1 MRKLLTAAAASTLF
15 AAQYVHAALPAAVAT
30 GVADAT
36 DDGIEAVGIASGMAV
51 AVFVIYKVLKR
62 LGFA

>member
-1 MRKLLTAAAASTLF
+1 MTKLIAALWVGLLGLGSSA
-15 AAQYVHAALPAAVAT
+15 YAALPAGVAT
-30 GVADAT
+30 GVTTAT
-36 DDGIEAVGIASGMAV
+36 TDGVSAVGIAAGLAV